1 MKNPDYSLYNQE
13 TERLIFRALRPSDF
27 NAWLPLFEADN
38 VAKFLEMDTTLSPRE
53 MCQVWFDKSHHRFAN
68 NLGVMNVLEDKK
80 SGELMGQC
88 GLLLQTVNNKQRL
101 EIGYSILPVFWER
114 GYASEATQKCK
125 VFAFKNRLANSL
137 ISVVH
142 KQNVGSEKVA
152 VRNGM
157 TLERRMGDFNVFSVT
172 SGYKTQE
179 KVTS

>member
-1 MKNPDYSLYNQE
+1 
-13 TERLIFRALRPSDF
+13 
-27 NAWLPLFEADN
+27 
-38 VAKFLEMDTTLSPRE
+38 
-53 MCQVWFDKSHHRFAN
+53 
-68 NLGVMNVLEDKK
+68 
-80 SGELMGQC
+80 MGQC